1 MLDGWRKTD
10 SPVMKKLPVEVD
22 IPKLLVKLSMTKEA
36 SASDFDRATADL
48 CLIAYFYLLRVGEYT
63 MKGSRNESKQTV
75 QYRMKDILFF
85 KKDATGRLRAL
96 DRQASESEILLADSA
111 TLRLDNQKNGWR
123 NVCVN
128 HHHNGDE
135 VYSPVRALGRRF
147 IHIRRQMKGKWDT
160 EISAVF
166 TENGKRADVAD
177 KHIRA
182 ALKKAAELLDYPV
195 SRGIPIDRIDTHSL
209 RIGGANAL
217 HLAGYSDREI
227 QKMGRWRGETF
238 KEYVREQLSNF
249 SEGMSSSM
257 QKCLGF
263 VNIEGNLCKD
273 ISQTVIGMEY
283 NNGVTGAAAA

>member
-22 IPKLLVKLSMTKEA
+22 IPKLLVKLSMTKE
-36 SASDFDRATADL
+36 ASDFDRATADL

>member
-1 MLDGWRKTD
+1 
-10 SPVMKKLPVEVD
+10 
-22 IPKLLVKLSMTKEA
+22 
-36 SASDFDRATADL
+36 
-48 CLIAYFYLLRVGEYT
+48 
-63 MKGSRNESKQTV
+63 
-75 QYRMKDILFF
+75 
-85 KKDATGRLRAL
+85 
-96 DRQASESEILLADSA
+96 
-111 TLRLDNQKNGWR
+111 
-123 NVCVN
+123 
-128 HHHNGDE
+128 
-135 VYSPVRALGRRF
+135 
-147 IHIRRQMKGKWDT
+147 MKGKWDT

-249 SEGMSSSM
+249 SEGIWYQRPMREHRGWQRRRKNRGCPSQ
-257 QKCLGF
+257 QK
-263 VNIEGNLCKD
+263 I
-273 ISQTVIGMEY
+273 
-283 NNGVTGAAAA
+283 